1 MNTTIKAPLKKP
13 QFIPLPIH
21 VMAATQQRTDIHYG
35 IKRIWKGKELKMPI
49 CGAMSTVMTD
59 DLKLC
64 TCKECISSVMRMV
77 FGGKI
82 ITMTK
87 FEGEKEDESEFN

>member
-13 QFIPLPIH
+13 QFIPLPIY
-21 VMAATQQRTDIHYG
+21 VMTATQPQSDIHYG
-35 IKRIWKGKELKMPI
+35 IKRIWKGKELKMPA
-49 CGAMSTVMTD
+49 CGAMSTYMTD

-82 ITMTK
+82 KTTINY
-87 FEGEKEDESEFN
+87 EGEGKYESEFN